1 MPNKMIDLSPGQ
13 VLGVCAVKA
22 WLKAVGR
29 HRDAIHDQMVQHV
42 LDSICHHVDDFLLHC
57 DVGPE
62 CELTTRQLEQCI
74 LNAAPQI
81 LWPAMGTIHFHGFQL
96 FKPSLEQEAALGAI
110 MGGHD
115 FEASRVPRDA
125 FA

>member
-1 MPNKMIDLSPGQ
+1 MPNKSVILSPGQ
-13 VLGVCAVKA
+13 VLSVVCVKQWLRAVNVEIP
-22 WLKAVGR
+22 AVLVQ
-29 HRDAIHDQMVQHV
+29 DA

-62 CELTTRQLEQCI
+62 CELTARQLEQCI

-96 FKPSLEQEAALGAI
+96 FKPSLEQEAALGAL

-115 FEASRVPRDA
+115 FEGSRIPRDT